1 MGRDL
6 SISSEFSYGVHT
18 WELIFPICITGV
30 EFGVKSTT
38 SGKKFCRKFKTTTP
52 RYVSVTLDVDRQKI
66 TYRLNKDPFTDK
78 VINIDNDGPY
88 VPFIS
93 TSKADVSVVF
103 NPYPRVLPHQKIL
116 VSF

>member
-78 VINIDNDGPY
+78 VINIDNDGP
-88 VPFIS
+88 I
-93 TSKADVSVVF
+93 T
-103 NPYPRVLPHQKIL
+103 YPSSAQVRLMSQLYLTHIQEFCHIRR
-116 VSF
+116 SW